1 MPTACEGDAIAL
13 MIKYEIRHT
22 DKHVFLNV
30 GIKLPVYFSQ
40 NIGRRRIPRR
50 LSTQNAAANR
60 HDQRCR
66 NAFARN
72 VGDCN
77 AKPFVIDM
85 NVIKII
91 AAHLAGGHV
100 NAADLKPLN
109 GRRFRRKQNPLN
121 IPCNLEIVI
130 ESLLFIRHRVNDGV
144 VKGKGGLFGNRF
156 KNNEIALRKRRAHWA
171 IGNGE
176 DTELLFSV
184 GKRCRHHGGSPKS
197 TVT

>member
-1 MPTACEGDAIAL
+1 AL
-13 MIKYEIRHT
+13 VIKDEIRDT

-30 GIKLPVYFSQ
+30 GIKLPVYLSQ
-40 NIGRRRIPRR
+40 NISWGRVPRR
-50 LSTQNAAANR
+50 LSTQNATTDR

-72 VGDCN
+72 VGDDN
-77 AKPFVIDM
+77 TKPFVVDM
-85 NVIKII
+85 NVVKII

-100 NAADLKPLN
+100 NAADLKTVN
-109 GRRFRRKQNPLN
+109 GRRFRRKQKPLN
-121 IPCNLEIVI
+121 IPCNLEIMI

-171 IGNGE
+171 IGDCE

-184 GKRCRHHGGSPKS
+184 GKRCCHHRGSAKS

>member
-1 MPTACEGDAIAL
+1 MAQRARRFRKAISL
-13 MIKYEIRHT
+13 
-22 DKHVFLNV
+22 FLNRLPNNPPLPFTTPSFTRWRMKRSDSITISRLH
-30 GIKLPVYFSQ
+30 GIFS
-40 NIGRRRIPRR
+40 GF
-50 LSTQNAAANR
+50 
-60 HDQRCR
+60 C
-66 NAFARN
+66 
-72 VGDCN
+72 
-77 AKPFVIDM
+77 
-85 NVIKII
+85 
-91 AAHLAGGHV
+91 
-100 NAADLKPLN
+100 
-109 GRRFRRKQNPLN
+109 FRRKQNPLN

-130 ESLLFIRHRVNDGV
+130 ESLLFIRHRVNYGV